1 MARAMIVTRADAA
14 DVAAL
19 QAIERAAAGMFS
31 PDDLP
36 AAQRDD
42 AMPLEALAAA
52 QAEDRLWVARDAEG
66 GLVGFAVGDVVD
78 GRPHLAEVSVHPDH
92 GRRGHGTRLLDA
104 VVDWARGRGALLTL
118 TTFAH
123 VAWNAPYYA
132 RRGFRPLRADEHGPE
147 LHAILRAEA
156 EAGLENRIAMGRPL
170 AP

>member
-1 MARAMIVTRADAA
+1 MMPGAVTRAAAA

-19 QAIERAAAGMFS
+19 QAIELAAAAMFS

-42 AMPLEALAAA
+42 AMPVETLMAARV
-52 QAEDRLWVARDAEG
+52 DGRLWVARAADG
-66 GLVGFAVGDVVD
+66 RLVGFAVGDVVD
-78 GRPHLAEVSVHPDH
+78 GRPHLAEVSVHPDD

-104 VVDWARGRGALLTL
+104 VVAWARGRGSLLTL

-132 RRGFRPLRADEHGPE
+132 RRGFRPLCADEHGPE
-147 LHAILRAEA
+147 LRAILRAEA
-156 EAGLENRIAMGRPL
+156 DAGLANRIAMGRPL
-170 AP
+170 DP